1 MEGTRHERAA
11 LVGVAYFL
19 GFITTF
25 IWLGLNNSSPSP
37 QTTYTSYAQS
47 ASVASALSQTTQT
60 TSPTKNDEVGSSVTY
75 QNGILEV
82 SSLGESRS
90 LSFNPEVSGLT
101 AADEFV
107 SQGIH
112 YGDLP
117 YAVSPTEEYVFFCEM
132 KGAAAKTCLPFV
144 YDTLS
149 QSIYPLRKDGNRVE
163 LLVGAAV
170 DASWKGNQLN
180 VGGEVSQDP
189 LKPWLLGIN

>member
-37 QTTYTSYAQS
+37 QATYASYAQS
-47 ASVASALSQTTQT
+47 ASVASALSQTA
-60 TSPTKNDEVGSSVTY
+60 PTALEAVDDESGSSVTY

-90 LSFNPEVSGLT
+90 LSFNPEISGL
-101 AADEFV
+101 AATDEFV

-112 YGDLP
+112 YGDLAF
-117 YAVSPTEEYVFFCEM
+117 AVSPTEEYVFFCEM
-132 KGAAAKTCLPFV
+132 KEATAKTCLPFV

-163 LLVGAAV
+163 LLVSAAV
-170 DASWKGNQLN
+170 GASWKGSQLS